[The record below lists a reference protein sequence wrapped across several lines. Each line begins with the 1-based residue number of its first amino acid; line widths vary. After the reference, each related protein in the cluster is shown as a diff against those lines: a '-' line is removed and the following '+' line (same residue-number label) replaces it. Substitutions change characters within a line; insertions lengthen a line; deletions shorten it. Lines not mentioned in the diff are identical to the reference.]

1 MRSTKYTQNKITR
14 NKTVR
19 KIEKRERERERERER
34 ADAGNLG

>member
-1 MRSTKYTQNKITR
+1 MRSTKNKQKKITR